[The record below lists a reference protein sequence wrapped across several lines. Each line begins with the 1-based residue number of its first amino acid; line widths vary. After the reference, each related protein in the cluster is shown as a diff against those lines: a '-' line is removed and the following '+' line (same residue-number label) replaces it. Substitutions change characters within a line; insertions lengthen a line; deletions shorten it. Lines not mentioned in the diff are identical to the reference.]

1 MGSRRILVVDDNREI
16 VDSLALILREEGYV
30 VDTAYDGR
38 LALEI
43 IASTA
48 PDAVVLDIGMPGLSG
63 YDVVR
68 EVRRR
73 YERRPLMIAF
83 TAWSE
88 VSDKILAKQVGFD
101 HYLEKPASPRDLLK
115 LLSEHFN
122 A

>member
-1 MGSRRILVVDDNREI
+1 MGSRRVLVVDDNREAT
-16 VDSLALILREEGYV
+16 DSLALILRTEGYV
-30 VDTAYDGR
+30 VHTAYDGR

-43 IASTA
+43 IASSA

-63 YDVVR
+63 YDVMR

-73 YERRPLMIAF
+73 LRKRPLMIAL

-101 HYLEKPASPRDLLK
+101 HHLGKPADPVDLIK
-115 LLSEHFN
+115 LLVEHFKS
-122 A
+122 

>member
-1 MGSRRILVVDDNREI
+1 MGSSRILVVDDNREAT
-16 VDSLALILREEGYV
+16 DSLAFILRTEGYV
-30 VDTAYDGR
+30 VHTAYDGR

-43 IASTA
+43 IASSA
-48 PDAVVLDIGMPGLSG
+48 PDVVVLDIGMPGLSG

-73 YERRPLMIAF
+73 LRKRPLMIAL

-101 HYLEKPASPRDLLK
+101 HHLGKPADPVDLIK
-115 LLSEHFN
+115 LLVEHFKS
-122 A
+122 

>member
-1 MGSRRILVVDDNREI
+1 MESRRILVVDDNREAT
-16 VDSLALILREEGYV
+16 DSLALILRAEGYV
-30 VDTAYDGR
+30 VHTAYDGR
-38 LALEI
+38 LALAI
-43 IASTA
+43 IAALA

-73 YERRPLMIAF
+73 YRKRPLMIAL

-101 HYLEKPASPRDLLK
+101 HHLGKPADPGDLIK
-115 LLSEHFN
+115 LLSEHFRS
-122 A
+122 

>member
-1 MGSRRILVVDDNREI
+1 MGSRSVLVVDDNREAT
-16 VDSLALILREEGYV
+16 DSLALILRAEGYV
-30 VDTAYDGR
+30 VHTAYDGH

-43 IASTA
+43 IASSA

-73 YERRPLMIAF
+73 LRKRPLLVAL

-88 VSDKILAKQVGFD
+88 VSDKILAKHVGFD
-101 HYLEKPASPRDLLK
+101 HHLGKPADPRDLIK

>member
-16 VDSLALILREEGYV
+16 VDSLALILGEEGYV

-38 LALEI
+38 VALEI

-48 PDAVVLDIGMPGLSG
+48 PDAVVLDIGMPGISG

-73 YERRPLMIAF
+73 YQRRPLMIAF

-115 LLSEHFN
+115 ILSEHFKN
-122 A
+122 